1 MQGPAYPAELPRTG
15 TLDIQVI
22 RRGTEIQLT
31 NTTARR
37 FGESTLWLNERF
49 GRRIDGLKVG
59 EVLTLPLGGFLDEY
73 SQKFRAGGFFAT
85 QDPDRLALA
94 ELETASEVVGL
105 VVVGERSA
113 P

>member
-1 MQGPAYPAELPRTG
+1 VYPSSLPRSG
-15 TLDIQVI
+15 TVDIQVI

-37 FGESTLWLNERF
+37 YGGCTLWLNERYAHP
-49 GRRIDGLKVG
+49 IDGLEVG
-59 EVLTLPLGGFLDEY
+59 QVLTLPLGEFLDEY

-85 QDPDRLALA
+85 EDPERLALA
-94 ELETASEVVGL
+94 ELDTGSEIVGL
-105 VVVGERSA
+105 VVVGSGAA